1 MDGDKLALLSF
12 TENLGYLWPFGVG
25 FIEKSLSVFERDLFE
40 KKSAKNKFLV
50 LVKRGIFLV
59 TLYFGNMPN
68 FAGLWCPNHL
78 THRDSSNYYYNWRS
92 SKYRVR
98 HSLVVTGKLP
108 QYLSKLGKWG
118 LCLNLDIPQSC

>member
-50 LVKRGIFLV
+50 LVKKVYFLAFQIFGGNAQLCRTVVSKPLDPQMLIEYHWKDNIRSFQLV
-59 TLYFGNMPN
+59 PCGTL
-68 FAGLWCPNHL
+68 CD
-78 THRDSSNYYYNWRS
+78 R
-92 SKYRVR
+92 
-98 HSLVVTGKLP
+98 
-108 QYLSKLGKWG
+108 
-118 LCLNLDIPQSC
+118 